1 MPPPPRPQS
10 APAAP
15 PAAAALRAPPF
26 SFRGVAESPSALR
39 PSAPLREGQID
50 AAWATLTGGRAD
62 AHLSPKALL
71 ERLRLFQP
79 SATAEDAALLLGGQ
93 PFLTREALAMLLVGN
108 HSLFLLFDPLAEA
121 VGAGALGAPG
131 ELTYGKLRR
140 ACEGLPAAAAA
151 AATAGS
157 GGGGAGGAL
166 TEAAWQVLLQEGDA
180 DGDGRLQLEDLRA
193 LLQRHGGE

>member
-1 MPPPPRPQS
+1 MPPPARPQS
-10 APAAP
+10 AP
-15 PAAAALRAPPF
+15 PAAGSARAAF
-26 SFRGVAESPSALR
+26 SFRGVAERPAALR
-39 PSAPLREGQID
+39 PSAPLSEELIHH
-50 AAWATLTGGRAD
+50 AWATLTGGRTAT

-79 SATAEDAALLLGGQ
+79 TATAEDAALLLGGQ

-121 VGAGALGAPG
+121 VGAGGLGAPG

-151 AATAGS
+151 AATAGG
-157 GGGGAGGAL
+157 GGGGAGTGGAL